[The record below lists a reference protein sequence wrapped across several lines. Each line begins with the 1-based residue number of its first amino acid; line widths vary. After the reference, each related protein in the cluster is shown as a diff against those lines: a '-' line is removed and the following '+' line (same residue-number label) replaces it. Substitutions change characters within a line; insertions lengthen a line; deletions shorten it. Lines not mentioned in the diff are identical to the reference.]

1 MHTHTHTHTHTPHT
15 QANKETKCQDKE
27 LNRHAKD
34 QGTAETKTDEVEDRS
49 MQYFQRNREREE
61 IRKTI

>member
-1 MHTHTHTHTHTPHT
+1 MHTRTHTHTPHT
-15 QANKETKCQDKE
+15 QANKETKCKCQDKE

-34 QGTAETKTDEVEDRS
+34 QGTAEAKTDEVEDRS